1 MCHPCWMREVS
12 QPQKLHSRPGMAIG
26 RSTTSAPPVIIIFV
40 RLHLRALAK
49 CKPDNP
55 AMAQKA
61 NRGRSQLGIIPPSV
75 MAASVEGPVSCHVKL
90 AMSLVGT
97 FETHAA
103 CPGDCLLIGQ
113 DRKSWRRA
121 VKVTRLTQ

>member
-12 QPQKLHSRPGMAIG
+12 KPQKLHSRPGMAIG
-26 RSTTSAPPVIIIFV
+26 RSTKSVPPVSIIFV

-75 MAASVEGPVSCHVKL
+75 MAASVGGPVSYHVKL
-90 AMSLVGT
+90 AMSLVGR
-97 FETHAA
+97 FCCKSRLLAWILVSHSVE
-103 CPGDCLLIGQ
+103 GD
-113 DRKSWRRA
+113 
-121 VKVTRLTQ
+121 